1 MNTYCWLH
9 KPFLLIALTVLLSAP
24 SLATAESQPALQGY
38 VHSTKHGQDD
48 QLSGS
53 YFFMVMTDAP
63 IAEASIEHQLQV
75 SLGSP
80 LRRAGYSQRA
90 KRMQDADVVLVARL
104 GVRADVPSVD
114 AVLAG
119 DIDPDASL
127 PTGVRYLQLEAYDLP
142 EYLKFLRQHERAA
155 ADINIQFQ
163 AWRTTV
169 ESRGL
174 LAEYERVLPALL
186 QVATQRMGTE
196 MAAIERFVLS
206 DNGLQLD
213 PA

>member
-1 MNTYCWLH
+1 MNTVCWLYR
-9 KPFLLIALTVLLSAP
+9 PLLLLALLALLCVP
-24 SLATAESQPALQGY
+24 SLAATQPPLQGY
-38 VHSTKHGQDD
+38 VHSTKHGQDHP
-48 QLSGS
+48 LSGS
-53 YFFMVMTDAP
+53 YFFMVVADSP
-63 IAEASIEHQLQV
+63 IAEASMERQIQT

-80 LRRAGYSQRA
+80 LRRAGYSRRA
-90 KRMQDADVVLVARL
+90 MQMQDADVVLVARL

-119 DIDPDASL
+119 EADPDASL
-127 PTGVRYLQLEAYDLP
+127 STGVRYLQLEAYDLP

-155 ADINIQFQ
+155 ADINVQFQ

-174 LAEYERVLPALL
+174 LAEYEQVLPALL

-206 DNGLQLD
+206 ASGLQLD